1 MDIPTQSH
9 RGIHRPADWEVV
21 EVRGAAGLDTRVV
34 YRLPD
39 GSHYVWEARRHR
51 KGRGAE
57 QPAGE
62 AARRNHPAAESRH
75 GPRLWVWAPH
85 RITWWLG
92 VVFSIGCAL
101 FTLAALTGLIPQAF
115 GGQSSARHVAAWS
128 EWVGALLFTAATY
141 LWLLEGI
148 NESDYIGI
156 EPGLKPSQR
165 FRWFDW
171 RPRRLTYMSPLL
183 FLAGSLLWNVETT
196 AALAHTLG
204 WVGRLPITTEVA
216 ATGGAV
222 LFLIPSYLQVIEVC
236 HRYVCWQAR
245 KISWWIAAT
254 FVVGSVAFVVGA
266 AAGLGIYGLSQPA
279 TELVRTLGYLIGSIL
294 YLLGSYL
301 MVPEL
306 TVE

>member
-1 MDIPTQSH
+1 METPTRCR
-9 RGIHRPADWEVV
+9 RGIQYPADWEVV
-21 EVRGAAGLDTRVV
+21 EVRGAAGLETRVV

-51 KGRGAE
+51 KGRGPE
-57 QPAGE
+57 RPSGE
-62 AARRNHPAAESRH
+62 ADRRSYPSAEHRG
-75 GPRLWVWAPH
+75 GPRLWVWAPD

-101 FTLAALTGLIPQAF
+101 FTLAALAGLLPQTF
-115 GGQSSARHVAAWS
+115 GGQTASRLLAAWS

-148 NESDYIGI
+148 NDSDYIGI
-156 EPGLKPSQR
+156 EPGHRPPQP
-165 FRWFDW
+165 FRWFAW

-183 FLAGSLLWNVETT
+183 FLCGSLLWNVETT
-196 AALAHTLG
+196 AALAHALG

-222 LFLIPSYLQVIEVC
+222 LFLIPSYLQVVEVC
-236 HRYVCWQAR
+236 HDYVCWQAR
-245 KISWWIAAT
+245 KISWWVAVS
-254 FVVGSVAFVVGA
+254 FVAGSVAFVIGA
-266 AAGLGIYGLSQPA
+266 AAGLDLYALSRA
-279 TELVRTLGYLIGSIL
+279 TTELIRTLGYLIGSIL

-301 MVPEL
+301 MLPEL
-306 TVE
+306 TAE